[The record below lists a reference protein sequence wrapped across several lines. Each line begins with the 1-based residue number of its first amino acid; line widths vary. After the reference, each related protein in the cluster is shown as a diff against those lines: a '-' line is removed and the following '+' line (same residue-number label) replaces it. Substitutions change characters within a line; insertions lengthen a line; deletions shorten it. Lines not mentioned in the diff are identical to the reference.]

1 MTKKLLVT
9 VILLFGVFFF
19 SVSAGE
25 LTNDEVLREFNA
37 VGAEKLL
44 KETELP
50 SIVHELLPDFDPY
63 KVSVGLLNG
72 EEMSS
77 PIGML
82 KRVVDFFFAELT
94 SGREGIMQILL
105 ISFLSGL
112 LGVLTKTFGQTGIG
126 EVAFMPCYLLISGI
140 GLSLFYG
147 IADFVRDGLAFAVE
161 FMNASL
167 PVYSSLVIMADV
179 GAKGILNPAITTCV
193 FLMANF
199 VRSIIFP
206 SIFLSATISV
216 AEHFSSAVPLHR
228 LNQFFKKSIRWILCF
243 VATIFAALLTI
254 SQVATR
260 TLSGIGGR
268 AGKYVIGNLVPV
280 VGGFLTETLD
290 TLFTCAG
297 VIQGVVGIVGVMI
310 IGILFVSVLLRVL
323 ARIWLLQIASAISEA
338 ISDIR
343 ISTFLTDLSETM
355 SLLLAALAC
364 VMVSFIIYL
373 SMLIRVGSG
382 G

>member
-9 VILLFGVFFF
+9 VILLFCFFTF
-19 SVSAGE
+19 SASAGDV
-25 LTNDEVLREFNA
+25 TKDEVLREFNA
-37 VGAEKLL
+37 VGAERLL

-50 SIVHELLPDFDPY
+50 AIVYELLPDFDPH
-63 KVSVGLLNG
+63 KLSVELLNSR
-72 EEMSS
+72 EIASPMSL
-77 PIGML
+77 L
-82 KRVVDFFFAELT
+82 KCIADFFFAELT
-94 SGREGIMQILL
+94 SGKEGIAQILL

-112 LGVLTKTFGQTGIG
+112 LGVLTKTFGQAGIG

-140 GLSLFYG
+140 GLSLFHG
-147 IADFVRDGLAFAVE
+147 IAGFVRDCLAFAVE

-167 PVYSSLVIMADV
+167 PVYSSLVIMMDK
-179 GAKGILNPAITTCV
+179 GATGLLNPAITTCV

-206 SIFLSATISV
+206 AIFLSATVSV
-216 AEHFSSAVPLHR
+216 AEHFSAAVPLHR

-297 VIQGVVGIVGVMI
+297 VIQGVVGIVGVVI
-310 IGILFVSVLLRVL
+310 IAILFISVLLRVL

-338 ISDIR
+338 ISDTR
-343 ISTFLTDLSETM
+343 ISAFLADLSETM

>member
-1 MTKKLLVT
+1 MTKKLLVVVTLIFT
-9 VILLFGVFFF
+9 VFVF
-19 SVSAGE
+19 SVSA
-25 LTNDEVLREFNA
+25 DEVTKDEVIHQFKA
-37 VGAEKLL
+37 IGVEKLL

-50 SIVHELLPDFDPY
+50 QIVNEFLPNFDAYHQAEELLDG
-63 KVSVGLLNG
+63 KVATNPLGLL
-72 EEMSS
+72 
-77 PIGML
+77 
-82 KRVVDFFFAELT
+82 KRAADFFFTELT
-94 SGREGIMQILL
+94 SGKEGIIQILL
-105 ISFLSGL
+105 IAFLSGL
-112 LGVLTKTFGQTGIG
+112 LSVLTKTFGHSGIG
-126 EVAFMPCYLLISGI
+126 EVAFMPCYLLISGV
-140 GLSLFYG
+140 GLSLFHNVAG
-147 IADFVRDGLAFAVE
+147 FVRDGLAFAVE

-167 PVYSSLVIMADV
+167 PVYSSLVVMMDR
-179 GAKGILNPAITTCV
+179 GGTGLLNPAITACV

-199 VRSIIFP
+199 VRSIVFP
-206 SIFLSATISV
+206 AVFLSATISV
-216 AEHFSSAVPLHR
+216 AEHFSYAVPVHR
-228 LNQFFKKSIRWILCF
+228 LNQLLKKSIRWTLCF

-260 TLSGIGGR
+260 TLTGIGGR

-310 IGILFVSVLLRVL
+310 LAVLFIAVLLRVL
-323 ARIWLLQIASAISEA
+323 ARIWLLQVASAFSEA
-338 ISDIR
+338 ISDAR
-343 ISTFLTDLSETM
+343 ISSLLADLSEAM

-364 VMVSFIIYL
+364 VMVSFVIYL